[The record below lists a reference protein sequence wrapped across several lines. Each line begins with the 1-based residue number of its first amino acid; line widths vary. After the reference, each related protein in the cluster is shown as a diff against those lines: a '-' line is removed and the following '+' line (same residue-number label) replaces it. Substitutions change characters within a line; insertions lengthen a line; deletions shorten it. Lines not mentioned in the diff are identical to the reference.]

1 MTLITQEQDEYT
13 AALMSLYPVIE
24 RAARSVAYQWPGV
37 VDKDDIEQMIALKLW
52 ESQASL
58 LKVAAMEDKA
68 QYRAVV
74 GIGHQLASAERIDYD
89 HYKGSYKYS
98 VGDVKDLLNRNVL
111 TEDVEGFTDA
121 VIDLMDALEALVA
134 KTPQYVEAV
143 TSRYADG
150 VVPKSGTA
158 DSKRLSR
165 GLESLTN
172 AMNANSRRRFSERD
186 DGPGSRT
193 VITNARAQ
201 IISAHQY
208 DGEDDFAEQDRVEG
222 AMGIGFG
229 AGGWK

>member
-1 MTLITQEQDEYT
+1 MTLITQEQDENT
-13 AALMSLYPVIE
+13 AALMALYPVIE
-24 RAARSVAYQWPGV
+24 RAAKSVAFQWPGV
-37 VDKDDIEQMIALKLW
+37 VDKDDIEQMIALQLW
-52 ESQASL
+52 ERPTSL

-74 GIGHQLASAERIDYD
+74 GIGHQLASQERTDYD

-98 VGDVKDLLNRNVL
+98 VGEVKSLLTRNVL

-121 VIDLMDALEALVA
+121 VIDLMDALEALVV
-134 KTPQYVEAV
+134 KTPQYVESI

-150 VVPKSGTA
+150 VVPKQGA
-158 DSKRLSR
+158 AHKRLSDA
-165 GLESLTN
+165 LTSLTN
-172 AMNANSRRRFSERD
+172 GMNTNARRRFMERD

-201 IISAHQY
+201 TISQHQY
-208 DGEDDFAEQDRVEG
+208 DGEDNDYDEANRVES